1 MSFTVQDVID
11 AGFSK
16 SAASRPETL
25 NTPSKLIASVGYCLR
40 EVFQVASREN
50 PYIIGTSADVDFDG
64 SGWPRPADA
73 LRVIGVRATATTL
86 ANPALAVGAKVMVLP
101 FDDKSFAI
109 AKAALTEL
117 GQSFV
122 PRGGQADPSGGALT
136 MVYARVPTMPTA
148 LEDTID
154 AMFPDAQMDL
164 LNYDMAVYLAEQD
177 KRAEDQATF
186 TAMKSALL
194 GLYIGWA
201 QAQTYEI
208 VQRFPIVTPPL
219 TNTAGGRQ
227 APLAGG

>member
-25 NTPSKLIASVGYCLR
+25 NVASKLIARVGYCLR
-40 EVFQVASREN
+40 EIFQVASREN
-50 PYIIGTSADVDFDG
+50 PYIIGTQLTVDFDG
-64 SGWPRPADA
+64 TGWPRPTNA
-73 LRVIGVRATATTL
+73 LRVIGLRATDTTDATPSI
-86 ANPALAVGAKVMVLP
+86 AAGEKIMVLP
-101 FDDKSFAI
+101 FDDQDFMP
-109 AKAALTEL
+109 AKPALTEL

-122 PRGGQADPSGGALT
+122 SRGGAADPIAGSIK
-136 MVYARVPTMPTA
+136 VIYARSPTMPTD
-148 LEDTID
+148 LQDVID
-154 AMFPDAQMDL
+154 AMFPDSQMDL

-194 GLYIGWA
+194 GLYIGWT

-208 VQRFPIVTPPL
+208 VQRFPLVTPPL
-219 TNTAGGRQ
+219 TNSGGGRQ
-227 APLAGG
+227 APLAG